1 MIKSTRGFS
10 SKQLGSLVPLIIG
23 FLAFYLVVGPKALD
37 PSNLW
42 WINGIDPVQHYLG
55 WAFYRFGPWTLPIGI
70 NPQFGLEISSSVVF
84 SDSIPLVAILLKPF
98 SAWLPD
104 PFQYLGL
111 WVFICLVLQGYFGFL
126 LMSLMTQKLAL
137 KILGMGLMVFAP
149 PMLLRIGLHAAL
161 VSHFLILAAFY
172 LALSTRTPKHV
183 WGWIILLLITAM
195 IHVYLL
201 LMVLFIWF
209 GQLLDGLWSSKS
221 LTLKQASVQTLL
233 MFGLLGLCLWQV
245 GYFALGFGS
254 AVTFELYGGWGL
266 NLASFID
273 PQGWSY
279 LRNIWPNVTSNLES
293 FFYFGLGII
302 FLALFFVIS
311 IPQSGTLLVN
321 QIRLHRFLI
330 VSLTVLML
338 FAITHKV
345 VIGTLRF
352 SYELPP
358 DWIANYASIFRLSA
372 RLAWPIWYGIVLMF
386 IYGVVR
392 RFSDTQACVILGIAL
407 IVQVIDTSSGYL
419 PMRERNQTSRGLNY
433 ENPSKSDF
441 WEQAA
446 KRYNNIR
453 FFPLHTALPQP
464 HWHVLSTYAAKH
476 HLATNAVF
484 LARLDQNK
492 IATANRQF
500 HQQLRNK
507 NLDPH
512 TLYVL
517 DDAYIVNVHPFINR
531 QKDYLAKIDGYLS
544 VLALNYKTCADCPL
558 DDSEKAVDALSIEPA
573 LGQRIAFTKT
583 GIGKNMM
590 GWGSWAERESWGMW
604 VEDRIAVI
612 SLMLPKHAHE
622 AVFEWNALVSQKY
635 PVQRVKVR
643 INDGFEQLFTLAQA
657 HDNHTK
663 LLFPPQLRGQYIQI
677 EFNFLDAERSATLL
691 GVTFY

>member
-1 MIKSTRGFS
+1 MTGTRFFS

-55 WAFYRFGPWTLPIGI
+55 WAFYRHGPWAFPVGL
-70 NPQFGLEISSSVVF
+70 NPNFGLEISSSIVF
-84 SDSIPLVAILLKPF
+84 SDSIPLLAIPLKLF
-98 SAWLPD
+98 SAWLSE
-104 PFQYLGL
+104 PFQYLGY
-111 WVFICLVLQGYFGFL
+111 WVLICFVLQAYFAFL
-126 LMSLMTQKLAL
+126 LM
-137 KILGMGLMVFAP
+137 GLMIKKPLLRALGVGLLVFAP
-149 PMLLRIGLHAAL
+149 PMLLRIGLHASL
-161 VSHFLILAAFY
+161 TSHFLILASLY
-172 LALSTRTPKHV
+172 LALSKKNMGHI
-183 WGWIILLLITAM
+183 WWWIILLIGAAM

-209 GQLLDGLWSSKS
+209 GDLLDQLWTSKS
-221 LTLKQASVQTLL
+221 LAPMLALAQALLTL
-233 MFGLLGLCLWQV
+233 GLLLICMWQV

-254 AVTFELYGGWGL
+254 TATSELYGGWGL

-279 LRNIWPNVTSNLES
+279 IRNIWPNVAINLES

-302 FLALFFVIS
+302 FLALFFVIA
-311 IPQSGTLLVN
+311 IPQSGALLVN

-352 SYELPP
+352 SYELPS
-358 DWIANYASIFRLSA
+358 DWIAHYASIFRLSA
-372 RLAWPIWYGIVLMF
+372 RLAWPIWYALVLMF

-407 IVQVIDTSSGYL
+407 VMQVIDTSSGYL

-573 LGQRIAFTKT
+573 LGQRIAFTNT
-583 GIGKNMM
+583 GKGKNMM
-590 GWGSWAERESWGMW
+590 GWGWAEPESWGMW
-604 VEDRIAVI
+604 VDDRIAVI

-677 EFNFLDAERSATLL
+677 EFNFLDAERSASLL
-691 GVTFY
+691 GLTFY